1 MKHKHK
7 KPHTLRHAPKTAMRV
22 LRNPVTQQKAAD
34 AYGKSIE
41 MQAKFLAAQRA
52 LNNRIQHDNLVARGM
67 NPAIYPSK
75 IHG

>member
-7 KPHTLRHAPKTAMRV
+7 KKHTLRHAPKGMLRV

-34 AYGKSIE
+34 AYQTSIE
-41 MQAKFLAAQRA
+41 MQTKFLNAQRA
-52 LNNRIQHDNLVARGM
+52 INNRIQHDRLMAGGM
-67 NPAIYPSK
+67 NPALFASK